1 VEVLVIEIDELKIPR
16 AARAYAEQVIAV
28 TDAACLE
35 RLDEEYA
42 DLCRRVVGK
51 LARKRPTPLSRGGL
65 RIWGSGVVYA
75 VGQLNFLFDPN
86 QELHLTA
93 DELSEL
99 LQVKKTTMANKG
111 KLVRDTLKLSHF
123 DTEFARQ
130 EMIDRNPLVW
140 MLEIDDII
148 VDARKVPL
156 ALQVRAFELG
166 LIPYVPGARP
176 ADG

>member
-1 VEVLVIEIDELKIPR
+1 VIELDELKVPR
-16 AARAYAEQVIAV
+16 AARTYAEQVVAV
-28 TDAACLE
+28 TDAACME

-65 RIWGSGVVYA
+65 RIWGSGV
-75 VGQLNFLFDPN
+75 
-86 QELHLTA
+86 
-93 DELSEL
+93 
-99 LQVKKTTMANKG
+99 KKTTMANKA

-140 MLEIDDII
+140 MLEVDGII
-148 VDARKVPL
+148 VDARKLPL